1 MMNSAR
7 QLFSRIVPI
16 PIANWLTGLRLNLGI
31 RKARKH
37 HERSVSR
44 LRNQSKIKVAFF
56 LINVD
61 SWKLDSI
68 YWAMWGEGRFEPVVV
83 ICPFLAKGQAFLD
96 AELRKAKE
104 FCKEKNYNFIV
115 AYNESHSRSIDIK
128 EDIKPDI
135 VFFTNPNKLTSPKLQ
150 IFNYL
155 DTLTCFVP
163 YSFRIDRLYKYEFDN
178 ALVNLTWLNFFET
191 SIHKQLAIE
200 HARNQGCNVVVSG
213 FPFIESF
220 DNRKNKKQVW
230 KRQSEPKK
238 KIIWAP
244 HWTLKGYQDTG
255 LDWSCFLIYHEAM
268 LGLASEYESK
278 LQFAMKP
285 HPFLKKTLSQSSL
298 WGADKTENY
307 FRKWQALDNCQLV
320 EGDYV
325 DLFADSDALIH
336 DSGSFMTEF
345 LSLNKP
351 IAYTQSEQTIED
363 RFNEFGKIVLGG
375 HVLIRSERNLR
386 EFVLGVINGSDS
398 LRKKRQEIIAAYN
411 LNSEPPASSRIL
423 AHIKGELS

>member
-31 RKARKH
+31 RKTRKH

-155 DTLTCFVP
+155 DTLTCYVP

-178 ALVNLTWLNFFET
+178 ALVN
-191 SIHKQLAIE
+191 HMA
-200 HARNQGCNVVVSG
+200 
-213 FPFIESF
+213 
-220 DNRKNKKQVW
+220 
-230 KRQSEPKK
+230 
-238 KIIWAP
+238 
-244 HWTLKGYQDTG
+244 
-255 LDWSCFLIYHEAM
+255 
-268 LGLASEYESK
+268 
-278 LQFAMKP
+278 
-285 HPFLKKTLSQSSL
+285 
-298 WGADKTENY
+298 
-307 FRKWQALDNCQLV
+307 
-320 EGDYV
+320 
-325 DLFADSDALIH
+325 
-336 DSGSFMTEF
+336 
-345 LSLNKP
+345 
-351 IAYTQSEQTIED
+351 
-363 RFNEFGKIVLGG
+363 
-375 HVLIRSERNLR
+375 
-386 EFVLGVINGSDS
+386 
-398 LRKKRQEIIAAYN
+398 
-411 LNSEPPASSRIL
+411 
-423 AHIKGELS
+423 